1 MKEEQNSKSIVRT
14 SFIKIRVSTIEKR
27 TIKKK
32 AKEAGLNIS
41 EFLRKLALGHQVR
54 ARLTPEEIECYKT
67 LNDFANY
74 FTWTGNA
81 LKSGD
86 ITKVKELCIETS
98 KAILAHLNKLR

>member
-32 AKEAGLNIS
+32 AKEAGLNVS
-41 EFLRKLALGHQVR
+41 EYLRKLALGHQVR
-54 ARLTPEEIECYKT
+54 AKLTSEEIECYKL
-67 LNDFANY
+67 LNKFANN
-74 FTWTGNA
+74 FIWISNA

-86 ITKVKELCIETS
+86 KSKVKELCLETS
-98 KAILAHLNKLR
+98 EAILAHLNKLR